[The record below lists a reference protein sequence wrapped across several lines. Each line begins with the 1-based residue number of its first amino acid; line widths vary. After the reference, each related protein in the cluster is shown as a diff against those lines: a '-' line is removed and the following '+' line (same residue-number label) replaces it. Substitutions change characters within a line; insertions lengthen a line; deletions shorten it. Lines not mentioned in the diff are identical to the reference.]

1 VYRRG
6 CPGLIGDQTPVAG
19 QQRGLLPEVVT
30 SKTDTQRRKRCNT
43 THGDGLIEHVI
54 DRTQVS

>member
-1 VYRRG
+1 
-6 CPGLIGDQTPVAG
+6 LIGDQTPVAG

-54 DRTQVS
+54 DRTQGY